1 MSSNLLII
9 SKSFAVGGGGGG
21 GAPVFA
27 FLCLGFCGLY
37 SFFVLF
43 FLLLSRSGA
52 LAHRMTDFLVA
63 LLFDANVDEEVDATD
78 VKDKAARMIN
88 CCCCCCCFS
97 CVRGS
102 LRPLFDRLQAEKEKK
117 ITLVPHKFMTWLLRE
132 RVFFDAS

>member
-43 FLLLSRSGA
+43 FLLLLLLSLRSGA
-52 LAHRMTDFLVA
+52 LAHRMTTDFLVA
-63 LLFDANVDEEVDATD
+63 VLFDANVDEEVDVED
-78 VKDKAARMIN
+78 VKDNAARMIY
-88 CCCCCCCFS
+88 
-97 CVRGS
+97 
-102 LRPLFDRLQAEKEKK
+102 LL
-117 ITLVPHKFMTWLLRE
+117 LLR
-132 RVFFDAS
+132 VVVVCK